1 MQLMQC
7 EPPHYERLFSFLA
20 FLSLMSVG
28 KRMPLDVY
36 RLLSNK
42 ESTCGTG
49 EAKDL
54 GSVPGLGGSHGGG
67 HDNPLQYS
75 CLGNPMDRGA
85 W

>member
-1 MQLMQC
+1 MQLIQC
-7 EPPHYERLFSFLA
+7 EPPHYERLSSFLA
-20 FLSLMSVG
+20 FLSLMSIG

-42 ESTCGTG
+42 ESTCSTG
-49 EAKDL
+49 EARDL
-54 GSVPGLGGSHGGG
+54 GSVPGLGGSPGGG